1 MQDFRYSANFP
12 AAGSLICQK
21 WLATGFYIV
30 FSAGKL
36 LVIQGGRVWGG
47 GNRLAENRSP
57 LQKRT
62 ARMDTAILQRKIS
75 AFPVLVPFPF
85 P

>member
-47 GNRLAENRSP
+47 GEQAGGKPQPVAKKDSQNGHSSP
-57 LQKRT
+57 T
-62 ARMDTAILQRKIS
+62 A
-75 AFPVLVPFPF
+75 
-85 P
+85 